1 MVHTYIHDFKAI
13 RYYTIFIS
21 ILSGQ
26 VVPHYYLSVD
36 LDLTELLALRERLNG
51 TIKAGSGGREL
62 SVLDFLMKAA
72 ALAMKLVG
80 QGTHPDT
87 ATSYIHTCT

>member
-1 MVHTYIHDFKAI
+1 M
-13 RYYTIFIS
+13 
-21 ILSGQ
+21 
-26 VVPHYYLSVD
+26 D

-72 ALAMKLVG
+72 ALAMKQVG
-80 QGTHPDT
+80 QGTYSGAST
-87 ATSYIHTCT
+87 YIHSSCMRVRFRR